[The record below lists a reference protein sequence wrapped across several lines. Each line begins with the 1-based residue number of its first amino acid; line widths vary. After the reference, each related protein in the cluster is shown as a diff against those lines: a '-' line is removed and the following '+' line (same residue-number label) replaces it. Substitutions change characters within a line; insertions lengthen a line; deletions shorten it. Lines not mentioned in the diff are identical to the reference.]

1 MLLNTRKAIHALF
14 YLSFIKNKNKNS
26 KTQQQSLSLP
36 VAMASRLN
44 STLSLPFGMPSW
56 ESNKR
61 LQAQGIL
68 ILTFCFLVLFFF
80 FFFFLFKIHFKWEE
94 GFYSCK
100 TMLGNT
106 RSNISICYFIY
117 VCL

>member
-68 ILTFCFLVLFFF
+68 ILTFFLNTWFCFVFFF
-80 FFFFLFKIHFKWEE
+80 FLLFKIHFKWED
-94 GFYSCK
+94 GF
-100 TMLGNT
+100 
-106 RSNISICYFIY
+106 
-117 VCL
+117 